1 MKQSARARRLARH
14 KRRWGSASTI
24 NLVSLMDIFTILV
37 FFLMVNSGDVQVL
50 QSNKQIKL
58 PESVAETPP
67 SETLVISV
75 TASDIMVQGRAV
87 TSLAAFS
94 AGEAL
99 IDEPLLAELRHQA
112 GRRPPLAEAERQQG
126 RPVTIMGDAALPY
139 ALLKRLMATCGAS
152 EYRNIQLAVMKAATP
167 MSGAATG
174 PMAGAD
180 APAAGGA
187 HGG

>member
-14 KRRWGSASTI
+14 KRRWGGASTI

-67 SETLVISV
+67 TETLLISV

-87 TSLAAFS
+87 TSLAAFT
-94 AGEAL
+94 AGDTL

-112 GRRPPLAEAERQQG
+112 GRRPPLAEAERPLG

-139 ALLKRLMATCGAS
+139 AVLKRLMATCGAS

>member
-14 KRRWGSASTI
+14 KRRWGGASTI

-67 SETLVISV
+67 TETLLISV
-75 TASDIMVQGRAV
+75 TASDIMVQGRAI
-87 TSLAAFS
+87 TSLAAFT
-94 AGEAL
+94 AGDTL
-99 IDEPLLAELRHQA
+99 IDEPLLTELRHQA
-112 GRRPPLAEAERQQG
+112 GRRPPLAEAERQLG

-139 ALLKRLMATCGAS
+139 AVLKRLMATCGAS
-152 EYRNIQLAVMKAATP
+152 EYRNIQLAVMKAAAPLT
-167 MSGAATG
+167 
-174 PMAGAD
+174 GAD